1 MALDLNALLAQT
13 RVEQRLKEPKA
24 ALKARVEQRDSAEQ
38 KALEYAQGL
47 EKRAS
52 LRRALSSEEID
63 GMRFR
68 WLAEHAVHWERLA
81 GLSLDEL
88 RREVDLAIKREAIRR
103 LSELRRSPER
113 KEPAL

>member
-1 MALDLNALLAQT
+1 MALDLEALLAKVH
-13 RVEQRLKEPKA
+13 VEQRLRAPKA
-24 ALKARVEQRDSAEQ
+24 VIKARIDQRETAEQ
-38 KALEYAQGL
+38 KALEYAQAL

-68 WLAEHAVHWERLA
+68 WMAEHAVYWERLA

-103 LSELRRSPER
+103 LSEMR
-113 KEPAL
+113 KYHHGETVL